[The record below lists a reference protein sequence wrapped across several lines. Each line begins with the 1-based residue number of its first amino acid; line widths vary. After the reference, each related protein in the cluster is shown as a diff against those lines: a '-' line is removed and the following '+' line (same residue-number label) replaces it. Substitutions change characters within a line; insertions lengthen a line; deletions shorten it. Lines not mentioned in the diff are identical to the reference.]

1 MEHIIQE
8 NNSGC
13 AIAAIAMVTY
23 SPYEEIQDLAVNCDI
38 DIDNGLTTKQI
49 KYLLMLCGYFT
60 EDIPTVQSAVRLGPA
75 RYIGV
80 IMSLNSIG
88 GQHCIALEVQED
100 GTVPGVFDPNFERE
114 GVNFLTPDTPLEEIY
129 LTELIAVYNNWEQ

>member
-23 SPYEEIQDLAVNCDI
+23 SSYEEILGMAVSCDI
-38 DIDNGLTTKQI
+38 DLDNGLTTKQI

-80 IMSLNSIG
+80 IPSMNCIG
-88 GQHCIALEVQED
+88 GQHCIAFEVQED
-100 GTVPGVFDPNFERE
+100 GTVAGVFDPNFERE
-114 GVNFLTPDTPLEEIY
+114 GTYFLEPNTPLEEIY
-129 LTELIAVYNNWEQ
+129 LTELIAVYSGWE